1 VTYYT
6 FDLYECQRQS
16 CIRLTPDGRIEAV
29 GSLGRVGGV
38 DVVGVVPH
46 EHVVELDD
54 VDDGAGD
61 AEDDE
66 HEDDHEQHPEI
77 SRIRI
82 ALILSRKSKI

>member
-1 VTYYT
+1 MV
-6 FDLYECQRQS
+6 Q
-16 CIRLTPDGRIEAV
+16 
-29 GSLGRVGGV
+29 
-38 DVVGVVPH
+38 
-46 EHVVELDD
+46 LDD

-82 ALILSRKSKI
+82 ALILSRMSKIRLEEKTFDKLKPIYKKFWSKIKNSLLQARPVQYTEENSVQL